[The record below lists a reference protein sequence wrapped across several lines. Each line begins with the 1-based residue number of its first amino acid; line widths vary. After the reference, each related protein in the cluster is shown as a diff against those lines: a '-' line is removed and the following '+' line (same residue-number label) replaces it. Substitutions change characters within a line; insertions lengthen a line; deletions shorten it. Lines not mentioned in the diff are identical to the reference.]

1 MNSRRILLP
10 LALTAVA
17 ALAYQGS
24 YMVFAPAS
32 DAVTRAI
39 AVKNTDSISISGT
52 NVVVTP
58 LGQPQSMLPISAIA
72 DLRILPNE
80 DVIAID
86 MDRAT
91 VFNPLAFEGV
101 SVEMVDKAVTV
112 TSEYASDLNISV
124 KGTGKSVKVYAAA
137 GLNLVL
143 DNAKLSGE
151 GSAAVNIQT
160 KKASTITLVGENVLA
175 DSAPYATPT
184 GEKENGTLFS
194 IGKITLQG
202 DGSLSVSSAVKHAIA
217 SSKSITIKSGNVTVT
232 GAASDGLHADG
243 IALNGG
249 SFTCAAVTGDGVDAG
264 AETLVIDGAKVNVTS
279 TADDVKALKADGDI
293 FVRSG
298 EVVFSVAGGQSKGFK
313 TKANMYVEGGV
324 MRATMTGGVVV
335 TNGDPS
341 YCTAFKTDS
350 AFVMS
355 GGELHVTS
363 TGEAGK
369 GISTDGDFTITDG
382 VIDISTSG
390 NGATYVDSTGVTD
403 SYSATCITVDGN
415 AYVYGGRLTLR
426 SSGTA
431 GKALKSDLAMV
442 IGRPG
447 ETGPHIDAK
456 TTGAKFFVKYEDSTG
471 GGTGGGDTP
480 PTPPGGNTGGG
491 GPGGGPG
498 GMDNADYANPKVIKA
513 EGNLDIYSGILIISS
528 TQDGGEGLESKAT
541 MTIHGGTINI
551 STVDDGINAKAHLQ
565 IDGGD
570 IQIVASGNDAIDSNG
585 TMTITGGNVF
595 ACGTRQ
601 PEESFDC
608 DQNTFII
615 TGGTLLGISGGGNS
629 TPSSSSQKYA
639 SPSCSIS
646 TGTRITTTD
655 ASGDV
660 IMSAPNLS
668 NVSSPKLFVS
678 SPKMTA
684 GTYKVM
690 SGGTISGGVASNDMT
705 VGGTLSG
712 GSQNTTFTAR

>member
-249 SFTCAAVTGDGVDAG
+249 SFTCAAVTA
-264 AETLVIDGAKVNVTS
+264 
-279 TADDVKALKADGDI
+279 TA
-293 FVRSG
+293 
-298 EVVFSVAGGQSKGFK
+298 
-313 TKANMYVEGGV
+313 
-324 MRATMTGGVVV
+324 
-335 TNGDPS
+335 
-341 YCTAFKTDS
+341 
-350 AFVMS
+350 
-355 GGELHVTS
+355 
-363 TGEAGK
+363 
-369 GISTDGDFTITDG
+369 
-382 VIDISTSG
+382 
-390 NGATYVDSTGVTD
+390 
-403 SYSATCITVDGN
+403 
-415 AYVYGGRLTLR
+415 
-426 SSGTA
+426 
-431 GKALKSDLAMV
+431 
-442 IGRPG
+442 
-447 ETGPHIDAK
+447 
-456 TTGAKFFVKYEDSTG
+456 
-471 GGTGGGDTP
+471 
-480 PTPPGGNTGGG
+480 
-491 GPGGGPG
+491 
-498 GMDNADYANPKVIKA
+498 
-513 EGNLDIYSGILIISS
+513 S
-528 TQDGGEGLESKAT
+528 TQAP
-541 MTIHGGTINI
+541 
-551 STVDDGINAKAHLQ
+551 
-565 IDGGD
+565 
-570 IQIVASGNDAIDSNG
+570 
-585 TMTITGGNVF
+585 
-595 ACGTRQ
+595 R
-601 PEESFDC
+601 
-608 DQNTFII
+608 
-615 TGGTLLGISGGGNS
+615 
-629 TPSSSSQKYA
+629 PSSSTAPRST
-639 SPSCSIS
+639 SPPPPTMSRPSKPTATSSC
-646 TGTRITTTD
+646 
-655 ASGDV
+655 
-660 IMSAPNLS
+660 APARS
-668 NVSSPKLFVS
+668 SSPWPAARARAS
-678 SPKMTA
+678 RPKPTC
-684 GTYKVM
+684 T
-690 SGGTISGGVASNDMT
+690 
-705 VGGTLSG
+705 
-712 GSQNTTFTAR
+712 